1 VRVPDHAV
9 VRALLAEF
17 GEPILSSTLILPGA
31 AQALDDPETIREALE
46 KQLDL
51 VIDAGACPPTPT
63 TVVDLAVEP
72 PVVVRLGGGDP
83 ARLGLAAPEP
93 L

>member
-31 AQALDDPETIREALE
+31 IEALDDPETIREALE

-83 ARLGLAAPEP
+83 ARLGLAAPELP
-93 L
+93 